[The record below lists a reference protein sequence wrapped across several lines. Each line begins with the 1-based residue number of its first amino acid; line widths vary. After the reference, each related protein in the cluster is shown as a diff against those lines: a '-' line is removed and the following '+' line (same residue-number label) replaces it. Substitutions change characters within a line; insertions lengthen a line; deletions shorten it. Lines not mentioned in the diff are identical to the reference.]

1 MSNVEFRELIKRITD
16 KNIKEES
23 YNSWLSKIL
32 DEIKMGLR

>member
-23 YNSWLSKIL
+23 YNSWLSKIF